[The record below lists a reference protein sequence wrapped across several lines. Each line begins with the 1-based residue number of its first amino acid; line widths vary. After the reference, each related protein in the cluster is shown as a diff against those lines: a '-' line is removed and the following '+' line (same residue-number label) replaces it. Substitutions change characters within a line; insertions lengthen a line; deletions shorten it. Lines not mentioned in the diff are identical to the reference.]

1 MGDLEDNP
9 LAAVSRV
16 ARPEPPHARSRR
28 LHEAFE
34 AYWKKR
40 EHMRL
45 SEEAL
50 ARRLSARAPD
60 GVG

>member
-9 LAAVSRV
+9 LTAVSRV
-16 ARPEPPHARSRR
+16 ARPELPDARSRR

-50 ARRLSARAPD
+50 ARRRSGRVPD